1 VREEKQD
8 DEGNFN
14 QQEEQQKTSHAS
26 DGILLFHAV
35 KEDWK
40 HVSGNRENKHV
51 NVYFFENAF
60 GL

>member
-35 KEDWK
+35 KED
-40 HVSGNRENKHV
+40 
-51 NVYFFENAF
+51 
-60 GL
+60 